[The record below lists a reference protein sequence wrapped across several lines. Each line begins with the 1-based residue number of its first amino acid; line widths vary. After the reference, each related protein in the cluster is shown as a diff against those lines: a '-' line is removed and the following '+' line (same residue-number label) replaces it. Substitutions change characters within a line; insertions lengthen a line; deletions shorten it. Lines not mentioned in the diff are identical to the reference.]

1 MSAPTTPANGRRSPT
16 AAATT
21 AQTPPAGASPAPL
34 APPPKLRRR
43 PVLVVASIAAVCLGA
58 LLAVLA
64 YNSASNAQEVL
75 AVRETVNRGEVI
87 AAEDLLVA
95 RVGVDPALRPVGA
108 DRAQEIVGQRAA
120 LDMPAGGVVTESQVT
135 GDALPPEGASV
146 VGVLATAAMMPAEQL
161 QVGDTVRVITTPG
174 QQGTGPVATDG
185 TTGAAETEPESL
197 DATVAGI
204 VAGADVTGG
213 TVLNLLVDAGDA
225 ARLAARV
232 STGNVAVVLDSSVN
246 GAS

>member
-1 MSAPTTPANGRRSPT
+1 MSAPTPPATGSRPAT
-16 AAATT
+16 AAPAP
-21 AQTPPAGASPAPL
+21 PPAPSGTVAAPL

-43 PVLVVASIAAVCLGA
+43 PVLVVASVAAVCLGA

-64 YNSASNAQEVL
+64 YDSASTAQEVL

-87 AAEDLLVA
+87 TADDLLVA
-95 RVGVDPALRPVGA
+95 RVGVDPALRPIGA
-108 DRAQEIVGQRAA
+108 ERAQEVVGQRAA

-135 GDALPPEGASV
+135 SEVLPPEGQSV
-146 VGVLATAAMMPAEQL
+146 VGVLATPAMMPAEQL
-161 QVGDTVRVITTPG
+161 QVGDTVRVVSTPG
-174 QQGTGPVATDG
+174 QQGTGQVATDG
-185 TTGAAETEPESL
+185 AADTTETEPASL

-213 TVLNLLVDAGDA
+213 TVLNMLVDAGDA
-225 ARLAARV
+225 GLLAARA
-232 STGNVAVVLDSSVN
+232 STGNVAIVLDSSTS